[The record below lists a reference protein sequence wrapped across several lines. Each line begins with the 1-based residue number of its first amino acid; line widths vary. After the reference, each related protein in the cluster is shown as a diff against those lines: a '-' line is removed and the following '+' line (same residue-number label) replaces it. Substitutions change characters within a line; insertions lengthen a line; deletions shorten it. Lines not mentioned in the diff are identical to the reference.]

1 MNRHRK
7 RWKPL
12 SISACMFALLI
23 AGCIPDNQASIAAT
37 EGLVSAFIVFV
48 VDFGRQLLAAFLF

>member
-1 MNRHRK
+1 MTRHWK

-23 AGCIPDNQASIAAT
+23 AGCIPDDQMSNAST
-37 EGLVSAFIVFV
+37 GGPVSAFIGFV
-48 VDFGRQLLAAFLF
+48 VDFGRQLLAAFLL

>member
-1 MNRHRK
+1 MNRRRT

-23 AGCIPDNQASIAAT
+23 AGCIPEDQVSNAST
-37 EGLVSAFIVFV
+37 GGPVSAFIGFV